1 MISLKNF
8 AKSLPALL
16 VVGLEIALFIYLSNL
31 GWNNNAIE
39 TYLLSLGASLYWAGW
54 MYSIILE

>member
-1 MISLKNF
+1 MISMKNF

-16 VVGLEIALFIYLSNL
+16 VVGLEITLFIYLSNL
-31 GWNNNAIE
+31 GWNDNAFK
-39 TYLLSLGASLYWAGW
+39 TYLISLGASLYWAGW

>member
-1 MISLKNF
+1 MLSMKNF

-16 VVGLEIALFIYLSNL
+16 VVGLDIALFIYLSNL
-31 GWNNNAIE
+31 GWNNNAVE
-39 TYLLSLGASLYWAGW
+39 TYLISLGASLYWAGW